1 MQQMVRL
8 FPLKAEGEVADEGT
22 LFFINIA
29 FKNKNDVINK
39 HEAEKKSLYVFFPP
53 LISFTLNKAQL
64 ITLTYTFTTKGGGG
78 KLLQNTLISHVCTT
92 GRKGSGEGSPEG
104 SPEGS
109 ECTPAV

>member
-64 ITLTYTFTTKGGGG
+64 ITLTYTFTTKGGG
-78 KLLQNTLISHVCTT
+78 KTVAKHADIPRLHY
-92 GRKGSGEGSPEG
+92 GSKRFWRRFSRGFSRRF
-104 SPEGS
+104 
-109 ECTPAV
+109 